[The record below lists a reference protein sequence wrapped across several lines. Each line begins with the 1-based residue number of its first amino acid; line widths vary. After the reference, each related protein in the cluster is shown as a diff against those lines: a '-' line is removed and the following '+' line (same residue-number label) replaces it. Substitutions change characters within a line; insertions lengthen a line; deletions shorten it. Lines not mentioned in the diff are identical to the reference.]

1 MTTSAKPTLP
11 QQVAQHRELM
21 LNLLR
26 DVAPESAKWVEEL
39 RGRRRRKPTVVTIGE
54 TNRGK
59 SSLVNALLAQPGLS
73 PVDADVATA
82 TYLVFGHAEQWEA
95 RACYPGQLAPVPV
108 ELNQLV
114 NWVSAGHELP
124 EGQLPPR
131 YVEVDGPVDLL
142 ANVSIVDTPG
152 VGGLDSVHG
161 ELALEAAA
169 SATALM
175 FVVDASAPFTIGE
188 LNFLRNVGDRVETVI
203 FALSKVDA
211 YRGWRQVLEANQN
224 LLREHAPR
232 FADALFHPV
241 SARMFEMA
249 GKAPNPDAAGML
261 REKSGLLELA
271 SALQELVI
279 GKAAMLAEAN
289 TLRAIGTSLDEIK
302 VQLAT
307 EARALTTGADEA
319 RVLRERKEEL
329 TAQRKSST
337 RGWQVKMRTET
348 QRCRMENTHEVSREM
363 RDMQTWFRQAI
374 DAADKDALATLPGQ
388 VDAALQVVSRRVSYS
403 VGARLNKIGET
414 VLADLFTRDE
424 LAVLQAQYARA
435 GTPPVVLR
443 TPEKRPGTS
452 EDKLMVMMGISG
464 GVGLGKLATLPLG
477 IFGAAAAGTLG
488 VIVAPVT
495 IVLGLGAGWWIAK
508 TRKHTQEKQHMKTW
522 LGDAIAD
529 ARSTLE
535 QMVADQLIQAEQEL
549 SLALDDA
556 LGRRIAAIEEEL
568 REVDKAMR
576 LGATERSKRLQ
587 VVNKQL
593 ADVESG
599 RERANGLLARIRS
612 AKVRASAPAGDSSGG
627 QGTAA
632 APGQSNH

>member
-1 MTTSAKPTLP
+1 MTQPLSLP
-11 QQVAQHRELM
+11 KQVARHRELM

-26 DVAPESAKWVEEL
+26 EVAPESAAWVDEL

-59 SSLVNALLAQPGLS
+59 SSLVNALLDQPGLS

-95 RACYPGQLAPVPV
+95 RACYPGQLASVPV
-108 ELNQLV
+108 RLDQLV
-114 NWVSAGHELP
+114 NWVSASHELP

-131 YVEVDGPVDLL
+131 YVEVDGPVGLL
-142 ANVSIVDTPG
+142 DKISIVDTPG

-161 ELALEAAA
+161 ELAVEAAA
-169 SATALM
+169 SATALL
-175 FVVDASAPFTIGE
+175 FVVDASAPFTVGE

-211 YRGWRQVLEANQN
+211 YRGWRQVLEANQS

-232 FADALFHPV
+232 FGDAMFHPV

-249 GKAPNPDAAGML
+249 AKAPNPDAAAML
-261 REKSGLLELA
+261 REKSGLADLA
-271 SALQELVI
+271 EALQELVI

-289 TLRAIGTSLDEIK
+289 TLRALSTSLDEVK
-302 VQLAT
+302 VQLAA

-319 RVLRERKEEL
+319 KVLRARKEEL
-329 TAQRKSST
+329 SAQRKSST
-337 RGWQVKMRTET
+337 RGWQVKLRSEVQRT
-348 QRCRMENTHEVSREM
+348 RIENTHEVSREM

-374 DAADKDALATLPGQ
+374 EVADRDTLATLPGQ
-388 VDAALQVVSRRVSYS
+388 VDAALQLVSRRISYTA
-403 VGARLNKIGET
+403 GLRLNKIGET
-414 VLADLFTRDE
+414 VLADLFSRDE

-435 GTPPVVLR
+435 GQPPVVLR
-443 TPEKRPGTS
+443 SPEKRPGTS
-452 EDKLMVMMGISG
+452 EDKLMIMMGISG
-464 GVGLGKLATLPLG
+464 GVGLGKIATLPLG

-495 IVLGLGAGWWIAK
+495 IVLGLGAGWWIAR
-508 TRKHTQEKQHMKTW
+508 TRKHAQEKQHMKTW
-522 LGDAIAD
+522 LTDAIAD
-529 ARSTLE
+529 ARSTLD

-556 LGRRIAAIEEEL
+556 LGRRIGAIEEEL

-587 VVNKQL
+587 VVNRQL

-599 RERANGLLARIRS
+599 KETADTLLERIRS
-612 AKVRASAPAGDSSGG
+612 AKVRVTTPAVAGTPAASG
-627 QGTAA
+627 
-632 APGQSNH
+632 

>member
-1 MTTSAKPTLP
+1 MTAPALSLP
-11 QQVAQHRELM
+11 KQVAQHREVM

-26 DVAPESAKWVEEL
+26 EVAPESAKWVEEL

-59 SSLVNALLAQPGLS
+59 SSLVNALLGQPGLS

-108 ELNQLV
+108 DLSQLV
-114 NWVSAGHELP
+114 NWVSAAHELP

-131 YVEVDGPVDLL
+131 YVEVDGPVELL
-142 ANVSIVDTPG
+142 TNVSIVDTPG

-169 SATALM
+169 SATALL
-175 FVVDASAPFTIGE
+175 FVVDASAPFTVGE

-203 FALSKVDA
+203 FALSKMDA
-211 YRGWRQVLEANQN
+211 YRGWRQVLEANQG
-224 LLREHAPR
+224 LLRDHAPR
-232 FADALFHPV
+232 FADAVFYPV

-249 GKAPNPDAAGML
+249 AKAPNPDAVAML
-261 REKSGLLELA
+261 REKSGVPALA
-271 SALQELVI
+271 EAVQELVI

-289 TLRAIGTSLDEIK
+289 TLRAIGTSLDEVQ
-302 VQLAT
+302 VQLSA

-319 RVLRERKEEL
+319 KVLRERKEEL

-374 DAADKDALATLPGQ
+374 DAADKDKLAALPGE
-388 VDAALQVVSRRVSYS
+388 VDVALQVVSRRISHS
-403 VGARLNKIGET
+403 VGARLNRIGET
-414 VLADLFTRDE
+414 VLAGLFTRDE
-424 LAVLQAQYARA
+424 LAVLQAQYARN
-435 GTPPVVLR
+435 GQPPVVLR

-464 GVGLGKLATLPLG
+464 GVGLGKLATMPLG

-488 VIVAPVT
+488 VVVAPVT

-508 TRKHTQEKQHMKTW
+508 TRKHAQEKQHMKTW
-522 LGDAIAD
+522 LTDAIAD
-529 ARSTLE
+529 ARSTLD

-556 LGRRIAAIEEEL
+556 LGKRIAAIEEEL

-587 VVNKQL
+587 QVNKHL
-593 ADVESG
+593 AEVGSG
-599 RERANGLLARIRS
+599 KERADELLSRIRS
-612 AKVRASAPAGDSSGG
+612 AKVRPAGASSPA
-627 QGTAA
+627 QGTSAA
-632 APGQSNH
+632 G